1 MKYVLATLYIS
12 AALASLAMGAPSNI
26 FNRDPA
32 NIVTILSCLPIFI
45 VTGAWSPKCQDA
57 VAIPGLIPLMNVD
70 HITMDFTT
78 VDPWAPLAS
87 SNGISVSILKIP
99 GISLPLAS
107 GRAHLTIADNDTDI
121 AYIDTSLPVVSMSGG
136 TVTAT
141 FSPAPVTIPPNAR
154 EAFSTLMAD
163 LVGLEA
169 KGFTIKGTVDITFSL
184 GFLLGQRTISNV
196 GFEMVHVFKG
206 LNGMPDVRFV
216 SLTGNTVDAANKKQT
231 LSFKINIKSFS
242 NVTLKLG
249 DFILN
254 AAGPAGPIGT
264 MILKAHTI
272 KSGDNIIDTVMI
284 VDLSLA
290 SAADFMQS
298 LDTAGTTLVLT
309 GSDGST
315 QLAVMKAAARSLR
328 FSTVIPKKF
337 GVA

>member
-1 MKYVLATLYIS
+1 MKHVLAILGIS

-32 NIVTILSCLPIFI
+32 NIVTILSCLPMFI
-45 VTGAWSPKCQDA
+45 LTGAWSPKCQDA

-70 HITMDFTT
+70 HIMMDLTT

-87 SNGISVSILKIP
+87 SDGISISILKIP

-107 GRAHLTIADNDTDI
+107 GRVHLTIADNDTDI
-121 AYIDTSLPVVSMSGG
+121 AHLDTPLPVVSMSGG
-136 TVTAT
+136 KVTTT
-141 FSPAPVTIPPNAR
+141 FSPAPVTISPNAR
-154 EAFSTLMAD
+154 EAYATLMAD
-163 LVGLEA
+163 LVRLEA
-169 KGFTIKGTVDITFSL
+169 KGFTLKGTVDLTFSL
-184 GFLLGQRTISNV
+184 GFLLGQRTISSV
-196 GFEMVHVFKG
+196 GFEMIHVFKG

-216 SLTGNTVDAANKKQT
+216 SLTDNTVDAANRKQT
-231 LSFKINIKSFS
+231 LSFKINIKSLS

-249 DFILN
+249 DFIVN

-264 MILKAHTI
+264 MTLKAHTI
-272 KSGDNIIDTVMI
+272 ESGDNIVDTVMV

-298 LDTAGTTLVLT
+298 LETVDTTLVLT
-309 GSDGST
+309 GFDGST
-315 QLAVMKAAARSLR
+315 QHAAMKAAARSFR
-328 FSTVIPKKF
+328 FSVVIPKKF